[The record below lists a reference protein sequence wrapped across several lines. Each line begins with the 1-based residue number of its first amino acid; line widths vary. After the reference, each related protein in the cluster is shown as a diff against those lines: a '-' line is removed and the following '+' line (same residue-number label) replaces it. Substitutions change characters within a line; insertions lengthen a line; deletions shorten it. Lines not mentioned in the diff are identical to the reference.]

1 MSFKLTYSTMFNPP
15 AEMHERF
22 EAAVARVRAALGA
35 THPLYIDG
43 VDVVGAGII
52 AKHSPIDGAHLG
64 NFATADVAQVRAAV
78 DAAARAFPTWRA
90 LSPAERV
97 RLSYRVAD
105 LIDERVYDLAAVL
118 SLEVGKNRLEAL
130 AEAAEVADFFRGYA
144 DEYTRCDYYDRV
156 LPDDP
161 LTDWRS
167 HNRSVLK
174 PHGVWAVVAPFNFPL
189 ALAAGPTAAA
199 LLTGN
204 TVVAKGASDTPWA
217 VRLLAELIRDAGYP
231 PGVFNFVAG
240 SGEDVGNA
248 LVDDARIAGI
258 TFTGS
263 YRVGMELSRRM
274 AAGPWVRPCITEM
287 GGKNAVIVTAN
298 ADLDR
303 AATGIARSAF
313 GLSGQKCSAASR
325 VYVASEVAQDLQD
338 RLVAAA
344 EAIRV
349 GDPTLREY
357 WLGPV
362 ISASAVQKYDDYLR
376 RLVQD
381 GGAIRTGGRR
391 LLDGALASG
400 CYVAPTVA
408 TAPAQHP
415 LYAEEMFL
423 PILMVAEVSGVE
435 HGVALANASALGL
448 TAGIYGNQVEV
459 DYFLAHIEAGTVY
472 VNRPQGA
479 TTGAWP
485 GYQAFAGW
493 KGSTSTGKAIGSFYY
508 LPQYLRE
515 QSQTV
520 VE

>member
-1 MSFKLTYSTMFNPP
+1 MTYKLTYSTMYNPP

-22 EAAVARVRAALGA
+22 EAAVTAARARPPKLHA
-35 THPLYIDG
+35 LYIDG
-43 VDVVGAGII
+43 RDVDGVGYIDNR
-52 AKHSPIDGAHLG
+52 SPIDGVHLG
-64 NFATADVAQVRAAV
+64 NFATADAELVGHAV
-78 DAAARAFPTWRA
+78 GAAARAFPGWRA
-90 LSPAERV
+90 TPPGERV
-97 RLSYRVAD
+97 RLSRRVAD
-105 LIDERVYDLAAVL
+105 LIDERVYDLAAAL
-118 SLEVGKNRLEAL
+118 ALEVGKNRLEAL

-144 DEYTRCDYYDRV
+144 DEYEKSGYYDRP

-161 LTDWRS
+161 LTDWKS

-174 PHGVWAVVAPFNFPL
+174 PYGVWAVIAPFNFPL

-199 LLTGN
+199 LVTGN
-204 TVVAKGASDTPWA
+204 TVVAKAASDTPWA
-217 VRLLAELIRDAGYP
+217 VRLLADLVRDAGYP
-231 PGVFNFVAG
+231 AGVFNTVAG
-240 SGEDVGNA
+240 SGERVGNA
-248 LVDDARIAGI
+248 LVDDPRIAGV

-263 YRVGMELSRRM
+263 YAVGMDLAKRM
-274 AAGPWVRPCITEM
+274 ASGAFLRPCIAEM
-287 GGKNAVIVTAN
+287 GGKNAVVVSAN

-303 AATGIARSAF
+303 AATGIVRSAF
-313 GLSGQKCSAASR
+313 GLGGQKCSAASR
-325 VYVASEVAQDLQD
+325 VYVAAEIADALVA
-338 RLVAAA
+338 RLVVGAQALS
-344 EAIRV
+344 V
-349 GDPTLREY
+349 GDPTRREH

-362 ISASAVQKYDDYLR
+362 VSERAVGQYEAYVD
-376 RLVQD
+376 RL
-381 GGAIRTGGRR
+381 RTGGAQVLAGGTR
-391 LLDGALASG
+391 LTDHGRARG

-408 TAPAQHP
+408 VAPADHP

-423 PILMVAEVSGVE
+423 PVLMVCPVSGVE
-435 HGVALANASALGL
+435 EAVALANASPLGL
-448 TAGIYGNQVEV
+448 TAGIYGSATDVR
-459 DYFLAHIEAGTVY
+459 YFLEHIEAGTVY